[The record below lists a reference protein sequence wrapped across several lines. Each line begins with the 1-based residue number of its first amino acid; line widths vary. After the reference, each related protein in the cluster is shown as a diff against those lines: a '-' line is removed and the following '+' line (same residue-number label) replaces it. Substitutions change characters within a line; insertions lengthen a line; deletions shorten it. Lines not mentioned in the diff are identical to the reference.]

1 MWPRRALAAQIDYIN
16 FMTKLLEEAIAKVR
30 ELPEDQ
36 QDAAAD
42 ALFAHISGAPGHYRL
57 KSEQVAEVVRIQ
69 KDLRE
74 GRTRLATDDEVAA
87 LRKKCGL

>member
-1 MWPRRALAAQIDYIN
+1 
-16 FMTKLLEEAIAKVR
+16 MTKLLEEAIAKVR

-42 ALFAHISGAPGHYRL
+42 ALFAHISGDAGRYRL
-57 KSEQVAEVVRIQ
+57 TPEQVAEVIRIQ

-74 GRTRLATDDEVAA
+74 GRTRLATDDELAA
-87 LRKKCGL
+87 MLKKSGL

>member
-1 MWPRRALAAQIDYIN
+1 
-16 FMTKLLEEAIAKVR
+16 MTKLFEEAIAKVR

-42 ALFAHISGAPGHYRL
+42 ALFAHISGGAGRYRL
-57 KSEQVAEVVRIQ
+57 TPEQVAEVMRIQ

-74 GRTRLATDDEVAA
+74 GTTRLATDDELAA

>member
-1 MWPRRALAAQIDYIN
+1 
-16 FMTKLLEEAIAKVR
+16 MTKLLEEAIAKVR
-30 ELPEDQ
+30 ELPDDR

-42 ALFAHISGAPGHYRL
+42 ALFAHISGDDGRYRL
-57 KSEQVAEVVRIQ
+57 TPEQVAEVIRIQ

-74 GRTRLATDDEVAA
+74 GRTRLATDDELAA